1 MATSSPDTRTYDG
14 GLSRR
19 DVVRWR
25 NALFVVFAL
34 SGLSIAT
41 WLGRVPSIRDLLH
54 ASTLEMGFLAGGIS
68 IGSILGVTLSSHV
81 IARLGAQ
88 RTAVTALML
97 VAAGL
102 IAAGLCASLGAGF
115 WAILIGMA
123 VFGFGN
129 GTLDVAMN
137 VSAAANERVLGRT
150 VMPLFHASFSL
161 GTMIGAIL
169 SAGAELIGMP
179 VALHVSILAVVI
191 AAVALVV
198 TRWFQSENLGHAVE
212 GADAGPTPTG
222 WRSRLAVWT
231 MPGTIFIGLIVL
243 GMATAEGSA
252 NDWLALAMV
261 DGHGV
266 TNAAGTTI
274 LFVFLTAM
282 TVARVAGTPLIDRY
296 GRVLMLRAS
305 AVSAIVGLLLVI
317 LSPVVWLAVVG
328 VVLWGFGAALGF
340 PVGLS
345 AAADDSRNAAARV
358 SAVATIGYVAFL
370 VIPPVIGFLGEHFG
384 LLHALFAVLV
394 LIVIAAF
401 ASGAAREP
409 SRRPPSRGS
418 L

>member
-1 MATSSPDTRTYDG
+1 MATSSLDTRTYDG
-14 GLSRR
+14 GLTRR
-19 DVVRWR
+19 DVVKWR
-25 NALFVVFAL
+25 NALFIVFAL
-34 SGLSIAT
+34 SGLAIAT

-68 IGSILGVTLSSHV
+68 IGSIVGVTLSSHI
-81 IARLGAQ
+81 IARFGAQ
-88 RTAVTALML
+88 RTAVGALML
-97 VAAGL
+97 VAVGL
-102 IAAGLCASLGAGF
+102 IAAGLSASLGAGF
-115 WAILIGMA
+115 WAILVSMA
-123 VFGFGN
+123 VFGFSN

-150 VMPLFHASFSL
+150 IMPLFHASFSL
-161 GTMIGAIL
+161 GTMIGALL
-169 SAGAELIGMP
+169 SAGAELLDLP
-179 VALHVSILAVVI
+179 VAVHVGVLALVI
-191 AAVALVV
+191 AAIALVA
-198 TRWFQSENLGHAVE
+198 TRWFQSEELGHAAQEVDE
-212 GADAGPTPTG
+212 APTATG

-231 MPGTIFIGLIVL
+231 MPGTLLIGLIVL

-266 TNAAGTTI
+266 ANATGTTI

-282 TVARVAGTPLIDRY
+282 TVARIAGTPLIDRY
-296 GRVLMLRAS
+296 GRVFMLRAS

-317 LSPVVWLAVVG
+317 LSPSVPLAVVG

-358 SAVATIGYVAFL
+358 GAVATIGYVAFL
-370 VIPPVIGFLGEHFG
+370 VLPPLIGFLGEHFG
-384 LLHALFAVLV
+384 LLHALFVVLV
-394 LIVIAAF
+394 LIVLAGF

-409 SRRPPSRGS
+409 SRRKA
-418 L
+418 